1 MLILKNLRI
10 TQEDIENVD
19 DFFYSYEALI
29 GPEEIDYAYEL
40 YELNVISIKRL
51 NNSFPDDGIMLNRGW
66 FIMKY
71 FDEKQLEFEISKIIM
86 NCNTSDTDE
95 MYQKI
100 NNFLRHI
107 E

>member
-1 MLILKNLRI
+1 MFILKNLRI
-10 TQEDIENVD
+10 TQEDVEEVD

-29 GPEEIDYAYEL
+29 GPEEIDYAYEV

-51 NNSFPDDGIMLNRGW
+51 NETFPDDGIMLNKGW

-71 FDEKQLEFEISKIIM
+71 FDECQLECEINKRLA
-86 NCNTSDTDE
+86 NCNTSDIDE

-100 NNFLRHI
+100 NSFLRHV